1 MEFIN
6 IFLAQAATTGA
17 AAGPAANPLLQF
29 VPLVFIVIIFY
40 FMLIRPQQKRQKE
53 HQALISAVKVGDRV
67 ITSSGIHGLVQSVKD
82 KTVMVKVADN
92 VKIEFDKASIG
103 SVERSSSS
111 EEEVKAS

>member
-6 IFLAQAATTGA
+6 LIVFAQAATSGA
-17 AAGPAANPLLQF
+17 AATPANPFFQF
-29 VPLVFIVIIFY
+29 IPLVFIVIIFY
-40 FMLIRPQQKRQKE
+40 FMLIRPQQKRAKE
-53 HQALISAVKVGDRV
+53 HQALVSAVKAGDRV

-103 SVERSSSS
+103 SVERGSSS
-111 EEEVKAS
+111 EDEVKA